1 MAGWSDVSGRVV
13 GGTTLRAF
21 VNMLPRWAV
30 LIGLAVACGGVSQAE
45 ADYFTI
51 AVKDSATGRG
61 VPLVKLTANGQVY
74 YTDSNGVAAVSDPSL
89 LNRNLTFLANSYGY
103 TTTIQL
109 LQTTAGTT
117 GQVSVGRLQPAERL
131 YRVTGA
137 GIYQDSVN
145 VGLSVPIDK
154 PLLNANV
161 KGQDSVQA
169 VVYNNQINWFWG
181 DTLYQVGFGNFRTS
195 GATSQLPGMGGLSPS
210 QGVNLNYYVD
220 ASGNSKEMMP
230 LTDPGPVWID
240 GLFTVKDNAGQEKM
254 LTHYSRRDPN
264 NALGAQVEQGLALF
278 DDASKTFQ
286 RLQVY
291 DLNAPITANGHS
303 FEYSVNGQDYIYF
316 TQSYPDVRVKADW
329 DDVNDLSS
337 WEAFTPLKANS
348 RYNAANP
355 PLDYDAHGKLIYG
368 WKKNTD
374 PLTSDMMEELVQ
386 NGYIARN
393 ESPFRLQDVATGSPI
408 HLHRA
413 SVYWND
419 YRHDW
424 IMIGNQE
431 NGTSPLGE
439 VWFSEAP
446 TPEGPWANAIKVAT
460 HHSGSD
466 NYTFYNP
473 TQDPFFDEDGGRIIY
488 FEGTYSNTFSGN
500 SQPTPLYD
508 YNQMMYRL
516 DLSTI
521 PSLLPPTLAG
531 DYNGDGKV
539 DAADYIVW
547 RDTFGST
554 TDLRAN
560 GDNSGASQGVIDQAD
575 YLTWMQNF
583 GATQAPGSA
592 ATVPEPSSVVLLV
605 AALGA
610 VGTSLVATKTISARR
625 YRWTHQIAQFDET
638 LGRTIH

>member
-1 MAGWSDVSGRVV
+1 VYQFQLRQSPVGALLGYRLRWAILLGAWAIACW
-13 GGTTLRAF
+13 GGT
-21 VNMLPRWAV
+21 
-30 LIGLAVACGGVSQAE
+30 QAK

-51 AVKDSATGRG
+51 KVDDSATDHG
-61 VPLVKLTANGQVY
+61 VPLVKLTANGHVY
-74 YTDSNGVAAVSDPSL
+74 YTDSNGIVAISDPSQ
-89 LNRNLTFLANSYGY
+89 LNRSLTFLLNSYGY
-103 TTTIQL
+103 TTRIQL

-117 GQVSVGRLQPAERL
+117 GQLSLGRQQSAERL

-137 GIYQDSVN
+137 GIYQDSVA
-145 VGLSVPIDK
+145 VGQSVPIDQ

-181 DTLYQVGFGNFRTS
+181 DTLYQTGFGNFRTS
-195 GATSQLPGMGGLSPS
+195 GATSQLPGNGGLSPS

-220 ASGNSKEMMP
+220 GSGSSKQMMP
-230 LTDPGPVWID
+230 LADPGPVWID
-240 GLFTVKDNAGQEKM
+240 GLFTVKDNNGQQKM

-264 NALGAQVEQGLALF
+264 NALGAQLEQGLALF
-278 DDASKTFQ
+278 DDASKTFGRQ
-286 RLQVY
+286 QVY
-291 DLNAPITANGHS
+291 DVNAPITAVGHS
-303 FEYSVNGQDYIYF
+303 FEHSVAGQDYIYF
-316 TQSYPDVRVKADW
+316 AQSYPDVRVKADW

-355 PLDYDAHGKLIYG
+355 PLDYDSHGKLIYG
-368 WKKNTD
+368 WKQNTD

-386 NGYIARN
+386 NGYITRS
-393 ESPFRLQDVATGSPI
+393 ESPFRLQDVATGNPV

-424 IMIGNQE
+424 IMIGNQV
-431 NGTSPLGE
+431 NGDSLLGE

-460 HHSGSD
+460 HHNGSD

-488 FEGTYSNTFSGN
+488 FEGTYSNSFSGN
-500 SQPTPLYD
+500 STATPLYD

-521 PSLLPPTLAG
+521 PSLLPPTLTG

-539 DAADYIVW
+539 DAADYTVW

-560 GDNSGASQGVIDQAD
+560 GDDSGTSQGVVDQAD
-575 YLTWMQNF
+575 YLTWVQNF
-583 GATQAPGSA
+583 GATQGAGTGAS
-592 ATVPEPSSVVLLV
+592 VPEPASLILFSTGDMIVIAIYLLFKSNSTNGLPRSV
-605 AALGA
+605 
-610 VGTSLVATKTISARR
+610 S
-625 YRWTHQIAQFDET
+625 
-638 LGRTIH
+638 